1 MVRVYNDGHDA
12 QVHFDEAPK
21 EGEAAPA
28 DPNAIPA
35 PGAEDDAAKALEKAL
50 QEGDKK

>member
-1 MVRVYNDGHDA
+1 MPSSEGPDDA

-21 EGEAAPA
+21 EGEAAP
-28 DPNAIPA
+28 PIRTPSPA
-35 PGAEDDAAKALEKAL
+35 PGAEDDAAKALDKAL